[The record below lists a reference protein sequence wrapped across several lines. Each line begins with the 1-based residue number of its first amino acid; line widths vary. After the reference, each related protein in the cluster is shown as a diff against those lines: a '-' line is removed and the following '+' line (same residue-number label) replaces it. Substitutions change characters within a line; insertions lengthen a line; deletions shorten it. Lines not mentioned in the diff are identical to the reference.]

1 LFQTT
6 APESAEKVRSTPA
19 FRSLVEGLQRK
30 AQSVR
35 ITEARNARRIDDVDT
50 TRQGLFLFNHFAADD
65 PQVMLQLWDYLAG
78 WYEAETGLDNSVAL
92 TPLEGEHS
100 DYAVINWA
108 RWDENPLKHFWHQL
122 SKRSFWNY
130 VTANL
135 EANCAA
141 SMPIYC
147 RLA

>member
-1 LFQTT
+1 LIETGSPAT
-6 APESAEKVRSTPA
+6 AELIESTESFGRLMDAIRARAGDVRVT
-19 FRSLVEGLQRK
+19 V
-30 AQSVR
+30 
-35 ITEARNARRIDDVDT
+35 ARNARRIGDVDT

-65 PQVMLQLWDYLAG
+65 PKVMLQLWDYLAG
-78 WYEAETGLDNSVAL
+78 WYEKETGLDNSVAL
-92 TPLEGEHS
+92 TPVDEQDS

-122 SKRSFWNY
+122 SKRSFWDY
-130 VTANL
+130 VTTNL
-135 EANCAA
+135 DANCAA